1 MKTFYLCRCIN
12 CLQIYNYKSEDK
24 KTFNWRTALIKA
36 VATEPKGVVVKI
48 TTGCCPNCVYAYKRR
63 KEK

>member
-12 CLQIYNYKSEDK
+12 CLQIYNYKAEDK

-48 TTGCCPNCVYAYKRR
+48 TTGVCPNCLIAYTGG
-63 KEK
+63 EK